1 MTLRVV
7 QERCKVP
14 WNNIKEGTEE
24 PSMSE
29 LGSEGHGD
37 SLDVS

>member
-1 MTLRVV
+1 M
-7 QERCKVP
+7 P
-14 WNNIKEGTEE
+14 WDNIKEGTEE

-37 SLDVS
+37 SLTFREQGVELA